1 MKMHIILCFILF
13 AIENAS
19 TTSQNISIVD
29 RIMLNTFAEVI
40 IPDTDNKLFMETDN
54 FAVQN
59 VPDMF
64 YSSFLYGNSSS
75 VINFVKRY
83 YTLYILKLC

>member
-1 MKMHIILCFILF
+1 MHIILCFILF

-75 VINFVKRY
+75 VINFVNRY

>member
-1 MKMHIILCFILF
+1 MKLHIILCFILF
-13 AIENAS
+13 AIENP
-19 TTSQNISIVD
+19 TTKSQNIAIED
-29 RIMLNTFAEVI
+29 RIMPNTFAEVI
-40 IPDTDNKLFMETDN
+40 IPDTDNKHFMETDN

-64 YSSFLYGNSSS
+64 YSTFSYGNSSS
-75 VINFVKRY
+75 VINFVNRY